1 MMLLIQKRII
11 VASSTVRTMSTLFAD
26 AHQASN
32 YALHRPDYPDELFEK
47 VYAYSLHTGGEGI
60 VLILIILRV

>member
-1 MMLLIQKRII
+1 MRRALLVGKKNIQQARK
-11 VASSTVRTMSTLFAD
+11 MSTLFAD

-60 VLILIILRV
+60 VLIIIILRV